1 MSLLSPEPG
10 LLFWMMLSFGI
21 VLFVL
26 AKYGFPIILKMV
38 ETRRNY
44 IEESLQSARKAQEEL
59 ARVKETGEA
68 LLAHTRKEQAL
79 ILKETAR
86 KKDILIE
93 QAREE
98 ARLEAEK
105 IIVAAR
111 DQIYAEK
118 EEAIRSI
125 RNEVSRLS
133 VDLAERVLREKLIT
147 NEDQMGMIDRLLDEI
162 EISKS

>member
-38 ETRRNY
+38 ETRHNY

-59 ARVKETGEA
+59 AQVKETGEA
-68 LLAHTRKEQAL
+68 LLANTRKEQAL
-79 ILKETAR
+79 ILKETTR

>member
-1 MSLLSPEPG
+1 M
-10 LLFWMMLSFGI
+10 
-21 VLFVL
+21 
-26 AKYGFPIILKMV
+26 
-38 ETRRNY
+38 
-44 IEESLQSARKAQEEL
+44 
-59 ARVKETGEA
+59 
-68 LLAHTRKEQAL
+68 AHTRKEQAL

-105 IIVAAR
+105 IIVTAR
-111 DQIYAEK
+111 DQIHAEK
-118 EEAIRSI
+118 EEAILSI
-125 RNEVSRLS
+125 RKEVSRLS
-133 VDLAERVLREKLIT
+133 IDLAERILREKLIT

>member
-59 ARVKETGEA
+59 AQVKETGEA
-68 LLAHTRKEQAL
+68 LLANTRKEQAL
-79 ILKETAR
+79 ILKETTR

>member
-1 MSLLSPEPG
+1 M
-10 LLFWMMLSFGI
+10 
-21 VLFVL
+21 
-26 AKYGFPIILKMV
+26 
-38 ETRRNY
+38 
-44 IEESLQSARKAQEEL
+44 
-59 ARVKETGEA
+59 
-68 LLAHTRKEQAL
+68 
-79 ILKETAR
+79 ILKETTR
-86 KKDILIE
+86 KNDILIE

-111 DQIYAEK
+111 DQIHAEK

-133 VDLAERVLREKLIT
+133 VDLAERILREKLVT